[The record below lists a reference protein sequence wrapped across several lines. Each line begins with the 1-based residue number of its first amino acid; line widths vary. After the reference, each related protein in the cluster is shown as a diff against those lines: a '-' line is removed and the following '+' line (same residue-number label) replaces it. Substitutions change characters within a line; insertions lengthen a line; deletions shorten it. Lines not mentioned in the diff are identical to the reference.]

1 MTPDCM
7 RLQQQG
13 GAWEQLSTT
22 LEAPPQGVTYLS
34 KAGDFPPEAL
44 TLMDKSKS
52 EPEKMELVGVTHV
65 VDAITFWAQNV
76 SEDQAVEKMTNM
88 MSEKCPVARRLM
100 GNPSPQ
106 KIYGAL
112 FSEDGCWY
120 RCKVLQQTED
130 KFQVSYID
138 YGNTEA
144 ISRSALVELSEDLQT
159 VNLAKKY
166 KFWGFHISSDQDSP
180 HFLQGKTFLHNLIS
194 GKKLRI
200 QKKSVCFDGTILV
213 QAFQGN
219 LDIGEEV
226 LKMKF
231 ARLSLP
237 GNSLHLSRVLQ
248 DPSALWPHRVVER
261 GDLEMTAS
269 LGSMPKLR
277 PAFADP
283 KPQAHKEKS
292 TTTPLQPANLLKK
305 KMDQDLVEE
314 NERLKAERSTQQ
326 QSAIVQERELRDIQA
341 ELQRA
346 NLAVLKEVKE
356 VEKLKEGNDILQ
368 QKADNLQNQL
378 KETRLALQLLQQEAQ
393 KNAGE
398 VEKLLET
405 AVGDKLGKLAE
416 KVDLVRKVRESSP
429 SSTVGDSLLQ
439 AINIVRNNGISVP
452 VAMEKLEVAWKEYSY
467 AQEMV
472 KACQMR
478 DELVDLID
486 LRNKVRCALVATVD
500 DYIQEV
506 DGLPI
511 SERMDMLEHVAAS
524 LTAVFGAFSA
534 EDAGDQAFDQF
545 SEWKSQKQQESQ
557 SVRERTDAALESL
570 CSWFSHMGKF
580 FCLSSKTS
588 VCLSDV
594 AVGLDTLLK
603 RAELDMCKELDVS
616 QTEQK
621 DQDVQIV
628 CGAFNRVMQ
637 EIQNE
642 QSLLCNIREKYLQN
656 LQFKEE
662 LHHWQN
668 TPNADKLFLVKKSIR
683 SLRSQLR
690 WRLVEEESLEE
701 AEEQD
706 LTEIVKK
713 KEEIAETRNALFQEI
728 SREKEEY
735 RKLSVLA
742 KGGFPELPLLYPEAD
757 ILSYMS
763 SEGLLVKSLDRDV
776 FDAEPMREL
785 SRRRPLLCTEFQGQR
800 VILKGYS
807 VDEETEKRMLA
818 GATEYHRARTFSE
831 ERAGLLPLVALFLGK
846 SDPLAYV
853 MVPYFTGG
861 SLKVVQKSSPLTT
874 SETVAVM
881 RGVALGLQ
889 MLHRFGI
896 VHGSLHPSNVFV
908 LNREQGVVGDFDFTK
923 TPEQRAAE
931 RGMVVGSLSLVAPE
945 MRQGQSASQSCD
957 MYSFGCLMLW
967 LHFPEARYTLKTDG
981 LTPDTSELKLDPK
994 LNGLLSK
1001 LLVCTGRLTAPEVL
1015 SDNYFLEGGV
1025 CACDPESP
1033 PKDS

>member
-1 MTPDCM
+1 
-7 RLQQQG
+7 
-13 GAWEQLSTT
+13 
-22 LEAPPQGVTYLS
+22 
-34 KAGDFPPEAL
+34 
-44 TLMDKSKS
+44 MDKSKS
-52 EPEKMELVGVTHV
+52 EPEKMELVGVTYV

-88 MSEKCPVARRLM
+88 LSEKCPVARRLM
-100 GNPSPQ
+100 GNPSSQ

-112 FSEDGCWY
+112 FSEDRCWY

-130 KFQVSYID
+130 KFEVSYID

-159 VNLAKKY
+159 ASLAKKY
-166 KFWGFHISSDQDSP
+166 KFWGFHVSSDQDSP
-180 HFLQGKTFLHNLIS
+180 HFLQGKSFLHNLIF

-237 GNSLHLSRVLQ
+237 GNRDGVHPSRVLQ
-248 DPSALWPHRVVER
+248 DPSALWPHRVLER

-277 PAFADP
+277 PAFSEQ
-283 KPQAHKEKS
+283 KPQAYKEKG
-292 TTTPLQPANLLKK
+292 TATPLQPANLLKK
-305 KMDQDLVEE
+305 KMDQELVEE
-314 NERLKAERSTQQ
+314 NERLKAEKSSQQ
-326 QSAIVQERELRDIQA
+326 QSALLLERELRDTQA

-346 NLAVLKEVKE
+346 NLVVLKESKE
-356 VEKLKEGNDILQ
+356 VEKLKEGNGILQ
-368 QKADNLQNQL
+368 QKTDSLQNQL
-378 KETRLALQLLQQEAQ
+378 KETRLALELAQQEAQ

-416 KVDLVRKVRESSP
+416 KADLVRKVRESSP

-439 AINIVRNNGISVP
+439 AIAIVMNNRISVP
-452 VAMEKLEVAWKEYSY
+452 VAMEKLEVAWKEYSH

-478 DELVDLID
+478 EELADLIER
-486 LRNKVRCALVATVD
+486 RNEMRCALVAAVD

-524 LTAVFGAFSA
+524 LTAAFGAFAA
-534 EDAGDQAFDQF
+534 EDAGEQAFDQF

-557 SVRERTDAALESL
+557 TVRERTDLALQSL
-570 CSWFSHMGKF
+570 CSWFVDAGKF
-580 FCLSSKTS
+580 FCLSSKTL

-594 AVGLDTLLK
+594 AVGLDALLK
-603 RAELDMCKELDVS
+603 RAEQDLCKELEVS

-637 EIQNE
+637 EIQRE

-662 LHHWQN
+662 LHQWQSN
-668 TPNADKLFLVKKSIR
+668 SPNADKLFLIKRSIR
-683 SLRSQLR
+683 TLRSQLR
-690 WRLVEEESLEE
+690 WKLVEEGSLEE

-706 LTEIVKK
+706 LTEIMKK

-728 SREKEEY
+728 SQEKEEY

-757 ILSYMS
+757 ILSYMN
-763 SEGLLVKSLDRDV
+763 SEGLLVKSLDREV

-785 SRRRPLLCTEFQGQR
+785 SARRPLLCTEYQGQR
-800 VILKGYS
+800 VILKGYA
-807 VDEETEKRMLA
+807 VDAEMEARVLE

-861 SLKVVQKSSPLTT
+861 SLKVVQKASPLTT
-874 SETVAVM
+874 SETAVVT

-889 MLHRFGI
+889 VLHGFGI
-896 VHGSLHPSNVFV
+896 IHGSLHPANVFV

-923 TPEQRAAE
+923 TAEQRAANS
-931 RGMVVGSLSLVAPE
+931 GMVAGSLSLVAPE
-945 MRQGQSASQSCD
+945 VRQGQPPSLSCD
-957 MYSFGCLMLW
+957 MYSFGCLLFW

-1001 LLVCTGRLTAPEVL
+1001 LLVCSGRLTAPEVL

-1025 CACDPESP
+1025 
-1033 PKDS
+1033 

>member
-1 MTPDCM
+1 
-7 RLQQQG
+7 
-13 GAWEQLSTT
+13 
-22 LEAPPQGVTYLS
+22 
-34 KAGDFPPEAL
+34 
-44 TLMDKSKS
+44 MDKSKS
-52 EPEKMELVGVTHV
+52 EPEKMELVGVTYV
-65 VDAITFWAQNV
+65 VDAITFWAQ
-76 SEDQAVEKMTNM
+76 
-88 MSEKCPVARRLM
+88 
-100 GNPSPQ
+100 
-106 KIYGAL
+106 IYGAL
-112 FSEDGCWY
+112 FSEDRCWY

-130 KFQVSYID
+130 KFEVSYID

-159 VNLAKKY
+159 ASLAKKY
-166 KFWGFHISSDQDSP
+166 KFWGFHVSSDQDSP
-180 HFLQGKTFLHNLIS
+180 HFLQGKSFLHNLIF

-237 GNSLHLSRVLQ
+237 GNRDGVHPSRVLQ
-248 DPSALWPHRVVER
+248 DPSALWPHRVLER

-277 PAFADP
+277 PAFSEQ
-283 KPQAHKEKS
+283 KPQAYKEKG
-292 TTTPLQPANLLKK
+292 TATPLQPANLLKK
-305 KMDQDLVEE
+305 KMDQELVEE
-314 NERLKAERSTQQ
+314 NERLKAEKSSQQ
-326 QSAIVQERELRDIQA
+326 QSALLLERELRDTQA
-341 ELQRA
+341 ELQVHARA
-346 NLAVLKEVKE
+346 NLVVLKESKE
-356 VEKLKEGNDILQ
+356 VEKLKEGNGILQ
-368 QKADNLQNQL
+368 QKTDSLQNQL
-378 KETRLALQLLQQEAQ
+378 KETRLALELAQQEAQ

-416 KVDLVRKVRESSP
+416 KADLVRKVRESSP

-439 AINIVRNNGISVP
+439 AIAIVMNNRISVP
-452 VAMEKLEVAWKEYSY
+452 VAMEKLEVAWKEYSH

-478 DELVDLID
+478 EELADLIER
-486 LRNKVRCALVATVD
+486 RNEMRCALVAAVD

-524 LTAVFGAFSA
+524 LTAAFGAFAA
-534 EDAGDQAFDQF
+534 EDAGEQAFDQF

-557 SVRERTDAALESL
+557 TVRERTDLALQSL
-570 CSWFSHMGKF
+570 CSWFVDAGKF
-580 FCLSSKTS
+580 FCLSSKTL

-594 AVGLDTLLK
+594 AVGLDALLK
-603 RAELDMCKELDVS
+603 RAEQDLCKELEVS

-637 EIQNE
+637 EIQRE

-662 LHHWQN
+662 LHQWQN
-668 TPNADKLFLVKKSIR
+668 NSPNADKLFLIKRSIR
-683 SLRSQLR
+683 TLRSQLR
-690 WRLVEEESLEE
+690 WKLVEEGSLEE

-706 LTEIVKK
+706 LTEIMKK

-728 SREKEEY
+728 SQEKEEY

-757 ILSYMS
+757 ILSYMN
-763 SEGLLVKSLDRDV
+763 SEGLLVKSLDREV

-785 SRRRPLLCTEFQGQR
+785 SARRPLLCTEYQGQR
-800 VILKGYS
+800 VILKGYA
-807 VDEETEKRMLA
+807 VDAEMEARVLE

-861 SLKVVQKSSPLTT
+861 SLKVVQKASPLTT
-874 SETVAVM
+874 SETAVVT

-889 MLHRFGI
+889 VLHGFGI
-896 VHGSLHPSNVFV
+896 IHGSLHPANVFV

-923 TPEQRAAE
+923 TAEQRAANS
-931 RGMVVGSLSLVAPE
+931 GMVAGSLSLVAPE
-945 MRQGQSASQSCD
+945 VRQGQPPSLSCD
-957 MYSFGCLMLW
+957 MYSFGCLLLW

-1001 LLVCTGRLTAPEVL
+1001 LLVCSGRLTAPEVL

-1025 CACDPESP
+1025 
-1033 PKDS
+1033 

>member
-1 MTPDCM
+1 MN
-7 RLQQQG
+7 
-13 GAWEQLSTT
+13 LS
-22 LEAPPQGVTYLS
+22 VTYLL
-34 KAGDFPPEAL
+34 KTGEFPPKAL
-44 TLMDKSKS
+44 KLMDKSKS
-52 EPEKMELVGVTHV
+52 EPEKMELVGVTYV

-88 MSEKCPVARRLM
+88 LSEKCPVARRLM
-100 GNPSPQ
+100 GNPSSQ

-112 FSEDGCWY
+112 FSEDRCWY

-130 KFQVSYID
+130 KFEVSYID

-159 VNLAKKY
+159 ASLAKKY
-166 KFWGFHISSDQDSP
+166 KFWGFHVSSDQDSP
-180 HFLQGKTFLHNLIS
+180 HFLQGKSFLHNLIF

-237 GNSLHLSRVLQ
+237 GNRDGVHPSRVLQ
-248 DPSALWPHRVVER
+248 DPSALWPHRVLER

-277 PAFADP
+277 PAFSEQ
-283 KPQAHKEKS
+283 KPQAYKEKG
-292 TTTPLQPANLLKK
+292 TATPLQPANLLKK
-305 KMDQDLVEE
+305 KMDQELVEE
-314 NERLKAERSTQQ
+314 NERLKAEKSSQQ
-326 QSAIVQERELRDIQA
+326 QSALLLERELRDTQA

-346 NLAVLKEVKE
+346 NLVVLKESKE
-356 VEKLKEGNDILQ
+356 VEKLKEGNGILQ
-368 QKADNLQNQL
+368 QKTDSLQNQL
-378 KETRLALQLLQQEAQ
+378 KETRLALELAQQEAQ

-416 KVDLVRKVRESSP
+416 KADLVRKVRESSP

-439 AINIVRNNGISVP
+439 AIAIVMNNRISVP
-452 VAMEKLEVAWKEYSY
+452 VAMEKLEVAWKEYSH

-478 DELVDLID
+478 EELADLIER
-486 LRNKVRCALVATVD
+486 RNEMRCALVAAVD

-524 LTAVFGAFSA
+524 LTAAFGAFAA
-534 EDAGDQAFDQF
+534 EDAGEQAFDQF

-557 SVRERTDAALESL
+557 TVRERTDLALQSL
-570 CSWFSHMGKF
+570 CSWFVDAGKF
-580 FCLSSKTS
+580 FCLSSKTL

-594 AVGLDTLLK
+594 AVGLDALLK
-603 RAELDMCKELDVS
+603 RAEQDLCKELEVS

-637 EIQNE
+637 EIQRE

-662 LHHWQN
+662 LHQWQSN
-668 TPNADKLFLVKKSIR
+668 SPNADKLFLIKRSIR
-683 SLRSQLR
+683 TLRSQLR
-690 WRLVEEESLEE
+690 WKLVEEGSLEE

-706 LTEIVKK
+706 LTEIMKK

-728 SREKEEY
+728 SQEKEEY

-757 ILSYMS
+757 ILSYMN
-763 SEGLLVKSLDRDV
+763 SEGLLVKSLDREV

-785 SRRRPLLCTEFQGQR
+785 SARRPLLCTEYQGQR
-800 VILKGYS
+800 VILKGYA
-807 VDEETEKRMLA
+807 VDAEMEARVLE

-861 SLKVVQKSSPLTT
+861 SLKVVQKASPLTT
-874 SETVAVM
+874 SETAVVT

-889 MLHRFGI
+889 VLHGFGI
-896 VHGSLHPSNVFV
+896 IHGSLHPANVFV

-923 TPEQRAAE
+923 TAEQRAANS
-931 RGMVVGSLSLVAPE
+931 GMVAGSLSLVAPE
-945 MRQGQSASQSCD
+945 VRQGQPPSLSCD
-957 MYSFGCLMLW
+957 MYSFGCLLLW

-1001 LLVCTGRLTAPEVL
+1001 LLVCSGRLTAPEVL

-1025 CACDPESP
+1025 
-1033 PKDS
+1033 

>member
-1 MTPDCM
+1 
-7 RLQQQG
+7 
-13 GAWEQLSTT
+13 
-22 LEAPPQGVTYLS
+22 
-34 KAGDFPPEAL
+34 
-44 TLMDKSKS
+44 MDKSKS
-52 EPEKMELVGVTHV
+52 EPEKMELVGVTYV

-88 MSEKCPVARRLM
+88 LSEKCPVARRLM
-100 GNPSPQ
+100 GNPSSQ

-112 FSEDGCWY
+112 FSEDRCWY

-130 KFQVSYID
+130 KFEVSYID

-159 VNLAKKY
+159 ASLAKKY
-166 KFWGFHISSDQDSP
+166 KFWGFHVSSDQDSP
-180 HFLQGKTFLHNLIS
+180 HFLQGKSFLHNLIF

-237 GNSLHLSRVLQ
+237 GNRDGVHPSRVLQ
-248 DPSALWPHRVVER
+248 DPSALWPHRVLER

-277 PAFADP
+277 PAFSEQ
-283 KPQAHKEKS
+283 KPQAYKEKG
-292 TTTPLQPANLLKK
+292 TATPLQPANLLKK
-305 KMDQDLVEE
+305 KMDQELVEE
-314 NERLKAERSTQQ
+314 NERLKAEKSSQQ
-326 QSAIVQERELRDIQA
+326 QSALLLERELRDTQA
-341 ELQRA
+341 ELQVHARA
-346 NLAVLKEVKE
+346 NLVVLKESKE
-356 VEKLKEGNDILQ
+356 VEKLKEGNGILQ
-368 QKADNLQNQL
+368 QKTDSLQNQL
-378 KETRLALQLLQQEAQ
+378 KETRLALELAQQEAQ

-416 KVDLVRKVRESSP
+416 KADLVRKVRESSP

-439 AINIVRNNGISVP
+439 AIAIVMNNRISVP
-452 VAMEKLEVAWKEYSY
+452 VAMEKLEVAWKEYSH

-478 DELVDLID
+478 EELADLIER
-486 LRNKVRCALVATVD
+486 RNEMRCALVAAVD

-524 LTAVFGAFSA
+524 LTAAFGAFAA
-534 EDAGDQAFDQF
+534 EDAGEQAFDQF

-557 SVRERTDAALESL
+557 TVRERTDLALQSL
-570 CSWFSHMGKF
+570 CSWFVDAGKF
-580 FCLSSKTS
+580 FCLSSKTL

-594 AVGLDTLLK
+594 AVGLDALLK
-603 RAELDMCKELDVS
+603 RAEQDLCKELEVS

-637 EIQNE
+637 EIQRE

-662 LHHWQN
+662 LHQWQN
-668 TPNADKLFLVKKSIR
+668 NSPNADKLFLIKRSIR
-683 SLRSQLR
+683 TLRSQLR
-690 WRLVEEESLEE
+690 WKLVEEGSLEE

-706 LTEIVKK
+706 LTEIMKK

-728 SREKEEY
+728 SQEKEEY

-757 ILSYMS
+757 ILSYMN
-763 SEGLLVKSLDRDV
+763 SEGLLVKSLDREV

-785 SRRRPLLCTEFQGQR
+785 SARRPLLCTEYQGQR
-800 VILKGYS
+800 VILKGYA
-807 VDEETEKRMLA
+807 VDAEMEARVLE

-861 SLKVVQKSSPLTT
+861 SLKVVQKASPLTT
-874 SETVAVM
+874 SETAVVT

-889 MLHRFGI
+889 VLHGFGI
-896 VHGSLHPSNVFV
+896 IHGSLHPANVFV

-923 TPEQRAAE
+923 TAEQRAANS
-931 RGMVVGSLSLVAPE
+931 GMVAGSLSLVAPE
-945 MRQGQSASQSCD
+945 VRQGQPPSLSCD
-957 MYSFGCLMLW
+957 MYSFGCLLLW

-1001 LLVCTGRLTAPEVL
+1001 LLVCSGRLTAPEVL

-1025 CACDPESP
+1025 
-1033 PKDS
+1033 

>member
-1 MTPDCM
+1 
-7 RLQQQG
+7 
-13 GAWEQLSTT
+13 
-22 LEAPPQGVTYLS
+22 
-34 KAGDFPPEAL
+34 
-44 TLMDKSKS
+44 MDKSKS
-52 EPEKMELVGVTHV
+52 EPEKMELVGVTYV

-88 MSEKCPVARRLM
+88 LSEKCPVARRLM
-100 GNPSPQ
+100 GNPSSQ

-112 FSEDGCWY
+112 FSEDRCWY

-130 KFQVSYID
+130 KFEVSYID

-159 VNLAKKY
+159 ASLAKKY
-166 KFWGFHISSDQDSP
+166 KFWGFHVSSDQDSP
-180 HFLQGKTFLHNLIS
+180 HFLQGKSFLHNLIF

-237 GNSLHLSRVLQ
+237 GNRDGVHPSRVLQ
-248 DPSALWPHRVVER
+248 DPSALWPHRVLER

-277 PAFADP
+277 PAFSEQ
-283 KPQAHKEKS
+283 KPQAYKEKG
-292 TTTPLQPANLLKK
+292 TATPLQPANLLKK
-305 KMDQDLVEE
+305 KMDQELVEE
-314 NERLKAERSTQQ
+314 NERLKAEKSSQQ
-326 QSAIVQERELRDIQA
+326 QSALLLERELRDTQA

-346 NLAVLKEVKE
+346 NLVVLKESKE
-356 VEKLKEGNDILQ
+356 VEKLKEGNGILQ
-368 QKADNLQNQL
+368 QKTDSLQNQL
-378 KETRLALQLLQQEAQ
+378 KETRLALELAQQEAQ

-416 KVDLVRKVRESSP
+416 KADLVRKVRESSP

-439 AINIVRNNGISVP
+439 AIAIVMNNRISVP
-452 VAMEKLEVAWKEYSY
+452 VAMEKLEVAWKEYSH

-478 DELVDLID
+478 EELADLIER
-486 LRNKVRCALVATVD
+486 RNEMRCALVAAVD

-524 LTAVFGAFSA
+524 LTAAFGAFAA
-534 EDAGDQAFDQF
+534 EDAGEQAFDQF

-557 SVRERTDAALESL
+557 TVRERTDLALQSL
-570 CSWFSHMGKF
+570 CSWFVDAGKF
-580 FCLSSKTS
+580 FCLSSKTL

-594 AVGLDTLLK
+594 AVGLDALLK
-603 RAELDMCKELDVS
+603 RAEQDLCKELEVS

-637 EIQNE
+637 EIQRE

-662 LHHWQN
+662 LHQWQN
-668 TPNADKLFLVKKSIR
+668 NSPNADKLFLIKRSIR
-683 SLRSQLR
+683 TLRSQLR
-690 WRLVEEESLEE
+690 WKLVEEGSLEE

-706 LTEIVKK
+706 LTEIMKK

-728 SREKEEY
+728 SQEKEEY

-757 ILSYMS
+757 ILSYMN
-763 SEGLLVKSLDRDV
+763 SEGLLVKSLDREV

-785 SRRRPLLCTEFQGQR
+785 SARRPLLCTEYQGQR
-800 VILKGYS
+800 VILKGYA
-807 VDEETEKRMLA
+807 VDAEMEARVLE

-861 SLKVVQKSSPLTT
+861 SLKVVQKASPLTT
-874 SETVAVM
+874 SETAVVT

-889 MLHRFGI
+889 VLHGFGI
-896 VHGSLHPSNVFV
+896 IHGSLHPANVFV

-923 TPEQRAAE
+923 TAEQRAANS
-931 RGMVVGSLSLVAPE
+931 GMVAGSLSLVAPE
-945 MRQGQSASQSCD
+945 VRQGQPPSLSCD
-957 MYSFGCLMLW
+957 MYSFGCLLLW

-1001 LLVCTGRLTAPEVL
+1001 LLVCSGRLTAPEVL

-1025 CACDPESP
+1025 
-1033 PKDS
+1033 